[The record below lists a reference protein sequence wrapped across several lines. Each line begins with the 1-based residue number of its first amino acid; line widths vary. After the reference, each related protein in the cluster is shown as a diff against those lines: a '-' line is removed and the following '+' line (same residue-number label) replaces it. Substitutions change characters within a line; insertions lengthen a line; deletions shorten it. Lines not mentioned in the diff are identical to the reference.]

1 LLIGCQTMN
10 LFAAGAA
17 TTARAGAGA
26 AFSAAREAQADFSEA
41 AMAIK
46 SSEGLVWQPINN
58 KFFETFSFLPPLD
71 DKAVAKQ
78 VDYIVN
84 NGWTPCL
91 EFSDA
96 STAYT
101 ANTNTVRMGAI
112 TPGYYDNR
120 YWTMWKLP
128 MFGCTDPSQVIKE
141 IAQCTKAFPNAYV
154 RIVAFDA
161 KRQVQIAGFL
171 VQRPKSAVEWAP
183 VEKRSVA

>member
-1 LLIGCQTMN
+1 M
-10 LFAAGAA
+10 AASLKSACASRAA
-17 TTARAGAGA
+17 LKAAPAPARAVVA
-26 AFSAAREAQADFSEA
+26 APAANKF
-41 AMAIK
+41 M
-46 SSEGLVWQPINN
+46 VWQPINN